1 MRPSPFC
8 DLSGGRIVGHDA
20 QLGVASPL
28 VNIGCEASG
37 LPFCELCCGC
47 AVVAGFW
54 GGRGFSVLR
63 LKPEALT
70 NNNGSR
76 LGWLRHRMC
85 CKGSFCTELP
95 AVCHELYHGL
105 LAALFFHVFLV
116 GYLVLL

>member
-1 MRPSPFC
+1 MGAPW
-8 DLSGGRIVGHDA
+8 LQA
-20 QLGVASPL
+20 
-28 VNIGCEASG
+28 
-37 LPFCELCCGC
+37 
-47 AVVAGFW
+47 FW

-76 LGWLRHRMC
+76 LGWLRHRTC
-85 CKGSFCTELP
+85 CKGSFCPELP

-116 GYLVLL
+116 GYLVLLLRSIHSPEYLAQLKAE